1 MHQSG
6 TDRTVHE
13 GMTEKPGE
21 GIAGDVS
28 DNGEPVL
35 IESPEDDRLRKRNAG
50 VEEGANRSSS
60 LKDVPWRRL
69 RLDHTHGGRPI
80 DERRDH

>member
-1 MHQSG
+1 MASKFRELLECQACNVWLLQGDEALLLMHQSG

-50 VEEGANRSSS
+50 VEEGAIS
-60 LKDVPWRRL
+60 L
-69 RLDHTHGGRPI
+69 
-80 DERRDH
+80 